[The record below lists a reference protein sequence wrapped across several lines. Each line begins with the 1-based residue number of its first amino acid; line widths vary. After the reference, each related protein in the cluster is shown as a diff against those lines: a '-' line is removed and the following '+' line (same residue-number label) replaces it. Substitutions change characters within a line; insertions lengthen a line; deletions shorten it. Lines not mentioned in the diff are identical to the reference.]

1 MSTNGFEKW
10 LAIGTG
16 VGVEIGRDDLECTVV
31 RVRPSGVSILGSLE
45 IRRFRDQPAAEWGA
59 VYGNF
64 LKKLGQSHLAAHVLL
79 PREAVIVRQVPMP
92 GVSDK
97 DLAAALKFQIDSLH
111 PYPEEDVVSDFARIG
126 KTPAV
131 LIGICRRS
139 VVDEYAA
146 LFAEAGLKVSAFT
159 FPAAS
164 LYSAVRL
171 FGTPPADGF
180 LALGEHQAEWE
191 AYGESPSRPLFS
203 ARMDESYDR
212 AQALALSEL
221 RLPPET
227 EALALPDILP
237 VPVARPAEYEVGGSA
252 ILYATALAGA
262 CPWRSLPTNL
272 LPPDLRRASSRLI
285 YVPTAVLAT
294 LVVIAAVM
302 LSAYSSYEDKRYLAK
317 LQVEIQRMQPKA
329 QQAAKLDQRIVAVRN
344 HAQALDNFRRRL
356 KDDMNA
362 INDLTNI
369 LAPPA
374 WLNSLQLTRDA
385 VSISGE
391 ADRAESLLK
400 MLDSSKQFRRS
411 EFMLPIARGANGEM
425 FSIHSARE
433 GVTP

>member
-1 MSTNGFEKW
+1 MS
-10 LAIGTG
+10 
-16 VGVEIGRDDLECTVV
+16 
-31 RVRPSGVSILGSLE
+31 PVS
-45 IRRFRDQPAAEWGA
+45 
-59 VYGNF
+59 
-64 LKKLGQSHLAAHVLL
+64 
-79 PREAVIVRQVPMP
+79 
-92 GVSDK
+92 
-97 DLAAALKFQIDSLH
+97 
-111 PYPEEDVVSDFARIG
+111 
-126 KTPAV
+126 T
-131 LIGICRRS
+131 
-139 VVDEYAA
+139 
-146 LFAEAGLKVSAFT
+146 
-159 FPAAS
+159 
-164 LYSAVRL
+164 
-171 FGTPPADGF
+171 
-180 LALGEHQAEWE
+180 
-191 AYGESPSRPLFS
+191 
-203 ARMDESYDR
+203 
-212 AQALALSEL
+212 
-221 RLPPET
+221 
-227 EALALPDILP
+227 
-237 VPVARPAEYEVGGSA
+237 
-252 ILYATALAGA
+252 
-262 CPWRSLPTNL
+262 
-272 LPPDLRRASSRLI
+272 ASSRLI